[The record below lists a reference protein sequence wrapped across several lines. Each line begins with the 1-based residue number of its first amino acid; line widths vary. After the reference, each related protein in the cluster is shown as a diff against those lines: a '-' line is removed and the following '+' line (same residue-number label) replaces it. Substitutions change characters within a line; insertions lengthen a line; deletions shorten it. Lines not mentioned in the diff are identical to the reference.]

1 LKILIY
7 GAGVIGSL
15 YAVLFSKNK
24 NTDVSVYTRGKR
36 LEELCENGL
45 RYCDKDTVKVANVRI
60 IDTVK
65 DDDIYDYI
73 FLTVRENQL
82 YKALEELRVNISQN
96 IVTMVNSLDDYK
108 KWEDICGKGRII
120 PAFPGAGGSIDDG
133 ILNAGLTPA
142 LIQPTTFGEISERNT
157 KRTSELSRLFH
168 NSHIPYQIVSDMHL
182 WQLCHLAMVVPIAD
196 AYYESEDPE
205 KAGADRRLM
214 SKTAGKIKRNMK
226 WLKNHEG
233 KLSPKKFY
241 MFTLVPKRLIAVGL
255 TITFKS
261 EFGDRFMYRHSMKA
275 PDEMR
280 ELHRK
285 FYGYIKDR
293 SKKA

>member
-1 LKILIY
+1 MKILIY

-24 NTDVSVYTRGKR
+24 NTDVSVYTRVKR

-60 IDTVK
+60 IDAVK

-133 ILNAGLTPA
+133 ILNAGLTP
-142 LIQPTTFGEISERNT
+142 
-157 KRTSELSRLFH
+157 
-168 NSHIPYQIVSDMHL
+168 D
-182 WQLCHLAMVVPIAD
+182 
-196 AYYESEDPE
+196 
-205 KAGADRRLM
+205 
-214 SKTAGKIKRNMK
+214 
-226 WLKNHEG
+226 
-233 KLSPKKFY
+233 
-241 MFTLVPKRLIAVGL
+241 
-255 TITFKS
+255 
-261 EFGDRFMYRHSMKA
+261 
-275 PDEMR
+275 
-280 ELHRK
+280 
-285 FYGYIKDR
+285 
-293 SKKA
+293 